1 MCQIGDV
8 WVSSGNGGHKGKDG
22 EAKQRDREQARDR
35 DSKRT
40 IGRRASWPAVE
51 MAATAA
57 RPTNDASS
65 ETTRIGK
72 RVTPTRHILAIVSG
86 VYLIGRIEKG
96 LTVTG
101 TARCM
106 ALGPERENCGGDGIV
121 IACSA
126 WLRSRGLLSELLV
139 GISIMRGAWRREERR
154 SKQSTARRREM
165 IK

>member
-139 GISIMRGAWRREERR
+139 GISIMRAAWRRVERR